1 MVRVF
6 GFGGLR
12 SAIVRVEVL
21 HFDGCPTSWAVERA
35 SCEVFAR
42 EGVQADIELVA
53 VDTAEAAMRAF
64 RSGVPLRPRRC
75 SCRLRD
81 VFRVGRTFRNSPFT
95 HLERLS

>member
-21 HFDGCPTSWAVERA
+21 YFDGCPTSWAVERA
-35 SCEVFAR
+35 LCEVFAR

-53 VDTAEAAMRAF
+53 VDTAEAAKRAF
-64 RSGVPLRPRRC
+64 RSGVPLRRRRC
-75 SCRLRD
+75 SCCLRD
-81 VFRVGRTFRNSPFT
+81 VFRVGRTF
-95 HLERLS
+95 